1 MLDLLRRLF
10 LRRRAPSETEKM
22 ALISL
27 VAGTPLQLRG
37 DGSRVDA
44 ILSIGSEF
52 DVVQIF
58 ARHGLVE
65 KDIQLRKIDKAAID
79 DFARMLK
86 CPSDQISFHELTK
99 NRA

>member
-1 MLDLLRRLF
+1 
-10 LRRRAPSETEKM
+10 M

-27 VAGTPLQLRG
+27 VAGTPFQLRG

-44 ILSIGSEF
+44 ILSIDSEL
-52 DVVQIF
+52 DATQTL
-58 ARHGLVE
+58 ARYGLVE
-65 KDIQLRKIDKAAID
+65 KDIQLRKIDGVAIN

-99 NRA
+99 K

>member
-1 MLDLLRRLF
+1 MSDLLTRLF
-10 LRRRAPSETEKM
+10 LRRRAQGESEKM

-27 VAGTPLQLRG
+27 ATGTPLQSRE
-37 DGSRVDA
+37 DGRRVDA
-44 ILSIGSEF
+44 ILAIGAELNEAQ
-52 DVVQIF
+52 VL

-65 KDIQLRKIDKAAID
+65 KDVQLRKIDKAAID

-99 NRA
+99 K